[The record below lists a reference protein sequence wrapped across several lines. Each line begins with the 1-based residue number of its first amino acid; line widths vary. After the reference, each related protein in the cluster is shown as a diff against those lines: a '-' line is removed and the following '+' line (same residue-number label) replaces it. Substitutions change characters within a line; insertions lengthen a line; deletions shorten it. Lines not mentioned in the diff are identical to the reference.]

1 MFTNCKHCLQK
12 KDSKMEISSN
22 MPSVA
27 TNVSTKEIK
36 TNFTEKISQDDVKE
50 LKSQI
55 TQRSNEMMLK
65 SVSVQAQTSSL
76 SAEEQFEQDY
86 ASFQSFLKDID
97 YDGKPIAELSKDE
110 ANELLSEDGIFGVKQ
125 TSERIAN
132 FVINGAGDD
141 EELLRAG
148 REGMLQGFKDAE
160 DMWGSELP
168 DISKETMQKALEMV
182 DKHMHELGFSVLD
195 EEA

>member
-1 MFTNCKHCLQK
+1 
-12 KDSKMEISSN
+12 MEISSN
-22 MPSVA
+22 MPSVT
-27 TNVSTKEIK
+27 TNANTKEIK

-55 TQRSNEMMLK
+55 TQRSNDMMLK
-65 SVSVQAQTSSL
+65 SISVQAEASSL
-76 SAEEQFEQDY
+76 SPKEQFEQDY
-86 ASFQSFLKDID
+86 ASFQSFLKDIE

-110 ANELLSEDGIFGVKQ
+110 ASELLSEDGIFGVKQ
-125 TSERIAN
+125 TSQRIAN
-132 FVINGAGDD
+132 FVIDGANGD

-160 DMWGSELP
+160 EMWGEELP

-195 EEA
+195 EEV

>member
-1 MFTNCKHCLQK
+1 
-12 KDSKMEISSN
+12 MEISSN
-22 MPSVA
+22 ISSMANS
-27 TNVSTKEIK
+27 VSTKEIK

-65 SVSVQAQTSSL
+65 SVSIQAETSSL

-86 ASFQSFLKDID
+86 ASFQSFLEDID

-125 TSERIAN
+125 TSQRIAN

-141 EELLRAG
+141 EKLLRAG
-148 REGMLQGFKDAE
+148 REGMIQGFKDAE